1 MRCLGRM
8 REGEGGEGRFL
19 SLGRKWPLVTGEV
32 KGRPSAT
39 CRCDKGRSQRE
50 ELWDCSMHST
60 ES

>member
-1 MRCLGRM
+1 MPG
-8 REGEGGEGRFL
+8 EDEGGEGRFL

-32 KGRPSAT
+32 KGQPSAA
-39 CRCDKGRSQRE
+39 CRCDKGRNQRE